1 MVVIGIG
8 TAGCKVAK
16 SFSKGHKK
24 ILIGPDKF
32 SKTCKVVEDY
42 EDKCP
47 SLKKELTF
55 TQKECWVF
63 VCGASKT
70 SGATLRIL
78 EKIKNKTL
86 NVVYLTP
93 DNLLSTPTQIKQNK
107 VAFNVLQQYARSGLL
122 NCLYLVSNTQLVNIA
137 GEGPISDVYRNA
149 NATIAN
155 IIETIEYFKK
165 EEPVLGT
172 IAETKEVSRI
182 KTFSIGF
189 IEQDEE
195 KLLFPLDN
203 ITECGYMYSINEDE
217 LNQENDLLMSIKDRI
232 AQDKEKNLLSSFAI
246 FSSPH
251 EASFFYSIK
260 STHFI
265 QGEV

>member
-8 TAGCKVAK
+8 TAGCNVA
-16 SFSKGHKK
+16 SCFSKGNKK
-24 ILIGPDKF
+24 ILINRDKF
-32 SKTCKVVEDY
+32 PKTCKTVEDY
-42 EDKCP
+42 ENKCP

-55 TQKECWVF
+55 SQKECWVF

-78 EKIKNKTL
+78 EKIKNKKL
-86 NVVYLTP
+86 NVVYLVP
-93 DNLLSTPTQIKQNK
+93 DSLFSTPIQIKQNR

-122 NCLYLVSNTQLVNIA
+122 NSLYIISNVELVSIA

-149 NATIAN
+149 NHTIVN
-155 IIETIEYFKK
+155 IIETFEYFKG
-165 EEPVLGT
+165 ERAILGN
-172 IAETKEVSRI
+172 IAETKEISRI
-182 KTFSIGF
+182 KTFSVGVLDK
-189 IEQDEE
+189 EEE

-203 ITECGYMYSINEDE
+203 ITESGYMYSINEDE
-217 LNQENDLLMSIKDRI
+217 LNQENDLLMSIKDKV
-232 AQDKEKNLLSSFAI
+232 AQDKENDILSSFSI

-251 EASFFYSIK
+251 ERSFYYGIK

-265 QGEV
+265 QEKI

>member
-8 TAGCKVAK
+8 TAGCKIANC
-16 SFSKGHKK
+16 FSKGHKK

-32 SKTCKVVEDY
+32 PKICKTVEDY
-42 EDKCP
+42 ESKCP

-55 TQKECWVF
+55 SQKECWVF

-78 EKIKNKTL
+78 EKIKNKKL
-86 NVVYLTP
+86 NVVYMVP
-93 DNLLSTPTQIKQNK
+93 DSLLSTPTQLKQDR
-107 VAFNVLQQYARSGLL
+107 VAFNVLQEFARSGLL
-122 NCLYLVSNTQLVNIA
+122 NSIYLVSNIALVDVA
-137 GEGPISDVYRNA
+137 GEGPISDIYRDA
-149 NATIAN
+149 NSIITN

-165 EEPVLGT
+165 EEPVLGA

-182 KTFSIGF
+182 KTFSVGTLDND
-189 IEQDEE
+189 QE

-203 ITECGYMYSINEDE
+203 ITETGYMYSINEDE
-217 LNQENDLLMSIKDRI
+217 LNQENDLLMSIKDKV
-232 AQDKEKNLLSSFAI
+232 AQDKENNLLSSFAI

-251 EASFFYSIK
+251 EKSFYYAIK

-265 QGEV
+265 QEKI

>member
-8 TAGCKVAK
+8 TAGCKVAN

-32 SKTCKVVEDY
+32 PKTCKTVEDY
-42 EDKCP
+42 ENKCP

-55 TQKECWVF
+55 SQKECWVF

-78 EKIKNKTL
+78 EKIKNKKL
-86 NVVYLTP
+86 NVVYMIP
-93 DNLLSTPTQIKQNK
+93 DSLLSTPTQIKQDK
-107 VAFNVLQQYARSGLL
+107 VAFNVLQQFARSGLIEA
-122 NCLYLVSNTQLVNIA
+122 LYLVSNTKLVEVA
-137 GEGPISDVYRNA
+137 GEGPISDVYRNT

-155 IIETIEYFKK
+155 IIETIEYFKS
-165 EEPVLGT
+165 EAPVLGT
-172 IAETKEVSRI
+172 IAETKEISRI
-182 KTFSIGF
+182 KTFSIGVLD
-189 IEQDEE
+189 QDEE

-203 ITECGYMYSINEDE
+203 ITETGYMYSINEDE
-217 LNQENDLLMSIKDRI
+217 LNQENDLLMSIKDKV
-232 AQDKEKNLLSSFAI
+232 AEDKENNLLSSFAI

-251 EASFFYSIK
+251 ERSFYYAIK

-265 QGEV
+265 QEKI

>member
-8 TAGCKVAK
+8 TAGCKVVK
-16 SFSKGHKK
+16 CFSKGYKK
-24 ILIGPDKF
+24 ICIGPDKF
-32 SKTCKVVEDY
+32 PKTCKNVEDY
-42 EDKCP
+42 ENKCP

-55 TQKECWVF
+55 SQKECWVF

-78 EKIKNKTL
+78 EKIKNKNL

-93 DNLLSTPTQIKQNK
+93 DNLLSTPIQTKQDK
-107 VAFNVLQQYARSGLL
+107 VAFNVLQEYARSGLL
-122 NCLYLVSNTQLVNIA
+122 TSLYLVSNVSLVSIS

-149 NATIAN
+149 NAMIAN
-155 IIETIEYFKK
+155 IIETIDYFKTQ
-165 EEPVLGT
+165 EPVLRT
-172 IAETKEVSRI
+172 IAETKQVSRI
-182 KTFSIGF
+182 KTISIGVL
-189 IEQDEE
+189 EEDEE

-203 ITECGYMYSINEDE
+203 ITESGYMYSINEDE
-217 LNQENDLLMSIKDRI
+217 LNQENDLLMSIKDKV
-232 AQDKEKNLLSSFAI
+232 AQDKENNLLSSFAI

-251 EASFFYSIK
+251 ERSFYYAIK

-265 QGEV
+265 QEKI

>member
-1 MVVIGIG
+1 MVIIGIG
-8 TAGCKVAK
+8 TAGCKVAN

-32 SKTCKVVEDY
+32 PKTCKSVEDY
-42 EDKCP
+42 EEKCP

-55 TQKECWVF
+55 SQKECWVF

-93 DNLLSTPTQIKQNK
+93 DHLLSTPTQVKQDK

-122 NCLYLVSNTQLVNIA
+122 TSLFLVSNIELVGIA

-165 EEPVLGT
+165 QEPVLGT

-182 KTFSIGF
+182 KTFSVGIIG
-189 IEQDEE
+189 EDEE

-203 ITECGYMYSINEDE
+203 ITESGYIYSINEDD
-217 LNQENDLLMSIKDRI
+217 LNQENDLLMSIKDKVS
-232 AQDKEKNLLSSFAI
+232 QDKENDLLSSFAI
-246 FSSPH
+246 FSSQH
-251 EASFFYSIK
+251 ETSFFYSIK

>member
-8 TAGCKVAK
+8 TAGCKVASAFNK
-16 SFSKGHKK
+16 RHKK

-32 SKTCKVVEDY
+32 PKTCKTIEDY
-42 EDKCP
+42 ESKCP

-55 TQKECWVF
+55 SQKECWVF

-78 EKIKNKTL
+78 EKIKNKKL
-86 NVVYLTP
+86 NVVYFTP
-93 DNLLSTPTQIKQNK
+93 DNLLSTPIQIKQDR

-122 NCLYLVSNTQLVNIA
+122 PCLYLISNISLVSLA
-137 GEGPISDVYRNA
+137 GEGPISNVYRNA

-155 IIETIEYFKK
+155 IIETIDYFKNEK
-165 EEPVLGT
+165 PVLGT
-172 IAETKEVSRI
+172 IAETKEISRI
-182 KTFSIGF
+182 KTFSVGVL
-189 IEQDEE
+189 EKNEE

-203 ITECGYMYSINEDE
+203 ITESGYMYSINEDE
-217 LNQENDLLMSIKDRI
+217 LNQESDLLMSIKDKV
-232 AQDKEKNLLSSFAI
+232 AQDKENNLLSSFAI

-251 EASFFYSIK
+251 ERSFYYAIK

-265 QGEV
+265 QEKI

>member
-1 MVVIGIG
+1 MVIIGIG
-8 TAGCKVAK
+8 TAGCKVAN

-32 SKTCKVVEDY
+32 PKTCKTVEDY
-42 EDKCP
+42 ESKCP

-55 TQKECWVF
+55 SQKECWVF

-78 EKIKNKTL
+78 EKIKSKKL
-86 NVVYLTP
+86 NVVYMTP

-107 VAFNVLQQYARSGLL
+107 VAFNVLQQFARSGLL
-122 NCLYLVSNTQLVNIA
+122 QSLYLISNTALVSIA
-137 GEGPISDVYRNA
+137 GEGPISDVYRNS
-149 NATIAN
+149 NSIIAN
-155 IIETIEYFKK
+155 IIETVEYFKK
-165 EEPVLGT
+165 TEPVLGT
-172 IAETKEVSRI
+172 IAETKEISTI
-182 KTFSIGF
+182 KTFSVGTLN
-189 IEQDEE
+189 QDEE

-203 ITECGYMYSINEDE
+203 ITESGYMYSINEDE
-217 LNQENDLLMSIKDRI
+217 LNQENDLLMSIKDKV
-232 AQDKEKNLLSSFAI
+232 AEDKENNLLSSFAI

-251 EASFFYSIK
+251 ERSFYYAIK

-265 QGEV
+265 QEKI

>member
-8 TAGCKVAK
+8 TAGCKVAN

-32 SKTCKVVEDY
+32 PKTCKSVEDY
-42 EDKCP
+42 ENKCP

-55 TQKECWVF
+55 SQKECWVF

-78 EKIKNKTL
+78 EKIKNKKL
-86 NVVYLTP
+86 NVVYLVS
-93 DNLLSTPTQIKQNK
+93 DDLLSTPTQIKQDK
-107 VAFNVLQQYARSGLL
+107 VAFNVLQQFARSGLISS
-122 NCLYLVSNTQLVNIA
+122 LYLVSNIALVSIA
-137 GEGPISDVYRNA
+137 GEGPISDIYRNA

-155 IIETIEYFKK
+155 IVETIEYFKNNK
-165 EEPVLGT
+165 PVLGT
-172 IAETKEVSRI
+172 IAETKDISRI
-182 KTFSIGF
+182 KTFSVGAL
-189 IEQDEE
+189 DHNEE

-203 ITECGYMYSINEDE
+203 VTEAGYIYSINEDE
-217 LNQENDLLMSIKDRI
+217 LNQENDLLMLIKDKVS
-232 AQDKEKNLLSSFAI
+232 QDKENNLLSSFVI
-246 FSSPH
+246 FSSSH
-251 EASFFYSIK
+251 DRSFYYAIK

-265 QGEV
+265 QEKI

>member
-8 TAGCKVAK
+8 TAGCKVAY
-16 SFSKGHKK
+16 SFGKGHKK
-24 ILIGPDKF
+24 IFIGPDKF
-32 SKTCKVVEDY
+32 PKTCKTVEDY
-42 EDKCP
+42 ENKCP

-55 TQKECWVF
+55 SAKECWVF

-78 EKIKNKTL
+78 EKIKNKKL
-86 NVVYLTP
+86 NVVYMTP
-93 DNLLSTPTQIKQNK
+93 DNLLSTPTQTKQDK
-107 VAFNVLQQYARSGLL
+107 VAFNVLQQFARSGLI
-122 NCLYLVSNTQLVNIA
+122 NSVYLVSNTALVDIA

-149 NATIAN
+149 NSTIAN
-155 IIETIEYFKK
+155 IIETIEYFKSQ
-165 EEPVLGT
+165 EPVLGS

-182 KTFSIGF
+182 KTFSIGVM
-189 IEQDEE
+189 EESEE

-203 ITECGYMYSINEDE
+203 ITESGYMYSINEDE
-217 LNQENDLLMSIKDRI
+217 LNQENDLLMSIKDRV
-232 AQDKEKNLLSSFAI
+232 AQDKENELHSSFAI

-251 EASFFYSIK
+251 ERSFFYSIK

-265 QGEV
+265 QEKI

>member
-8 TAGCKVAK
+8 TAGNNVAK
-16 SFSKGHKK
+16 CFSKGHKK
-24 ILIGPDKF
+24 ILIGPGMF
-32 SKTCKVVEDY
+32 PKTCKTVEDY
-42 EDKCP
+42 EKKCP

-55 TQKECWVF
+55 SQKECWVF

-78 EKIKNKTL
+78 EKIKNKKL
-86 NVVYLTP
+86 NVVYLIP
-93 DNLLSTPTQIKQNK
+93 DSLLSTPTQIKQDK
-107 VAFNVLQQYARSGLL
+107 VAFNVLQEFARSGLL
-122 NCLYLVSNTQLVNIA
+122 ESLYLVSNTALVGIT

-149 NATIAN
+149 NTTIAN
-155 IIETIEYFKK
+155 IIETYEYFKQS
-165 EEPVLGT
+165 EPVLGT

-182 KTFSIGF
+182 RTFSVGVLD
-189 IEQDEE
+189 EDEE

-203 ITECGYMYSINEDE
+203 ITESGYMYSINEDD
-217 LNQENDLLMSIKDRI
+217 LHQESGLLMSIKDRV
-232 AQDKEKNLLSSFAI
+232 AQDKEKSLFSSFAI

-251 EASFFYSIK
+251 EKSYFYSIK

-265 QGEV
+265 QEKI